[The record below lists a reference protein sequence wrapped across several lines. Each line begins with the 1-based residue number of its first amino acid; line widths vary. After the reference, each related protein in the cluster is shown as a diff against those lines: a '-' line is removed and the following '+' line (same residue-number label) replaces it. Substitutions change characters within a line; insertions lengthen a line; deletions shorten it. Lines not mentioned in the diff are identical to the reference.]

1 MTNLHEKGKY
11 KQKVQYNFLSIFATL
26 LNHIEEE
33 QKPFIHPVDISDN
46 TLLFL
51 QKKNRNPRPES
62 ENCDSYPADEQKRLG
77 LKGNLKITW
86 EQ

>member
-51 QKKNRNPRPES
+51 QKKIAIPDRSRRIAIHIPQTSRNAW
-62 ENCDSYPADEQKRLG
+62 D
-77 LKGNLKITW
+77 
-86 EQ
+86 